1 MVGTMDSSCTHP
13 VVTPGMAAQLVR
25 RGYACGQCK
34 PFGMMHGKTLRG
46 GGICE
51 WVDVPVVIVH
61 RGLEFRQVVR
71 LYVYDNGV
79 GDIMLPPAV
88 MENIPCVTIPG
99 RKFLD
104 LEWQEED
111 LGLLQQLAARQDVE
125 VLEEIS
131 AEDRE
136 MPPLH
141 PVKGVM
147 MASTGRAVLA
157 ERLKERQ
164 EEAEVTRLHEMA
176 PAKLRALIEA
186 MEARRQKLR
195 TLLTAAHSPEAQAAA
210 FALMDEYS
218 DVFSADMAEA
228 CDLGIFRIKL
238 KDGSKCVVALPRRTA
253 PLVLEDMRRQCEELL
268 AAGIIRKLRPG
279 EEPTYVSPVVMVRN
293 PNKPGFRMCQDLR
306 ELNSNTF
313 PAAYAMPE
321 LSHTL
326 DMLSGRR
333 MYCSFDARSF
343 FNQFKIHEDD
353 QVLTAFIVPGD
364 IQEAPEIY
372 CYTRICFG
380 LTNAPFFTQRAL
392 QQALAKTP
400 GCEGI
405 INWIDDIVFGAD
417 DTEEML
423 TKLRALLEFC
433 RSHKLKLK
441 REKSQV
447 AVRAVTHLGFCCHE
461 GGQDIHPDRVD
472 ALMRFRAPTNIRELR
487 HVLGAFG
494 FVRNWLAGAANIAA
508 PLTDMLKGEAIKAG
522 FKWGEEQDAALDR
535 LKLAAL
541 IAPVKVAPDRNKP
554 FRIYC
559 DASRAGVGAV
569 LVQDLVDP
577 EDGQTKPFAVSYAS
591 RRFSEREMRW
601 CIGEQELYAVRY
613 ALEKFQPIIALH
625 PDVTVFTDHANLL
638 HVWSLTSAKI
648 TRWRLAIQ
656 QYMPFKIVHVAGKD
670 NPCADALSRIHISNL
685 TSTEAYT
692 PIDLDDEAL
701 AGNGGNDDAMMQC
714 SVGEFMSTTVTAQMC
729 QQAGENIEDISV
741 VGDLPWLHQPGGGEK
756 ESRRTAAALLGL
768 KKLLESGKIVGPE
781 TVGPGQLKEVL
792 CEAESMQGA
801 PARYRRVDP
810 EETAVSLHRAAV
822 MHKAEQTERISSEE
836 AAGQTDSK
844 VFAELRKKVIVNRR
858 LIELCHNEDV
868 GHLGV
873 DATFKRVVR
882 ASGFP
887 SGTTYTTLREEVKTF
902 CAACVVCQKLRAART
917 KKDVKLGFVR
927 KRPFEEI
934 AMDLI
939 VLPSADADGHRYILT
954 VVDAWSRAV
963 ELFALQTADAST
975 VVQHLHDVYCRWGK
989 PYQVRSD
996 NGAQFIS
1003 FVVKLLNE
1011 RARVQTH
1018 PVVAYSHQSN
1028 GLCERTNQ
1036 TVLKALRAMV
1046 LSERLGPQTHLHWGR
1061 LLPQVRRL
1069 LMRLPNAR
1077 LGTTPQALAYMNCE
1091 DAEASLFE
1099 DEPWLKADTTVR
1111 TQAESSRG
1119 GRAAIAEIDA
1129 WQEQHQV
1136 LREECENFQ
1145 SRLLQEAAARVKS
1158 APAVLQVGDFVLA
1171 QRGDGRPKIGAAW
1184 TGPWLVLDRIDNDP
1198 AGVIVQ
1204 AEHLASKV
1212 VRSFH
1217 MNMLKMFD
1225 ISLLDDVADAAPI
1238 AALDSWEYEVAEVL
1252 EHRTVG
1258 GRGKKALEFL
1268 VLWKDLPQSEE
1279 AQNPSWEPYST
1290 VAGLRQLDAYAEKV
1304 KLKI

>member
-1 MVGTMDSSCTHP
+1 
-13 VVTPGMAAQLVR
+13 L
-25 RGYACGQCK
+25 
-34 PFGMMHGKTLRG
+34 
-46 GGICE
+46 
-51 WVDVPVVIVH
+51 
-61 RGLEFRQVVR
+61 
-71 LYVYDNGV
+71 
-79 GDIMLPPAV
+79 
-88 MENIPCVTIPG
+88 
-99 RKFLD
+99 LD
-104 LEWQEED
+104 LEWQEAD
-111 LGLLQQLAARQDVE
+111 MGLLQQLAVEQDAAA
-125 VLEEIS
+125 LEELS
-131 AEDRE
+131 AADRE
-136 MPPLH
+136 LPPLH
-141 PVKGVM
+141 PTNGVM
-147 MASTGRAVLA
+147 LAASGRAALS
-157 ERLKERQ
+157 ERLREKQ
-164 EEAEVTRLHEMA
+164 EAAEVTRLHEMA
-176 PAKLRALIEA
+176 PAQLRAIIEA

-195 TLLTAAHSPEAQAAA
+195 TLLTAAYSPEAQAAA

-218 DVFSADMAEA
+218 DVFSADMSEA

-268 AAGIIRKLRPG
+268 AAGVIRKLKPG

-306 ELNSNTF
+306 ELNANTF

-321 LSHTL
+321 LNHTL
-326 DMLSGRR
+326 DMLSGKQ

-417 DTEEML
+417 DTAEML
-423 TKLRALLEFC
+423 AKLRALLEFC

-447 AVRAVTHLGFCCHE
+447 AVKAVTHLGFCCHE

-494 FVRNWLAGAANIAA
+494 FVRGWLAGAANISA

-541 IAPVKVAPDRNKP
+541 IAPAKVAPDRNKP

-559 DASRAGVGAV
+559 DASRAGIGAV

-577 EDGQTKPFAVSYAS
+577 EDGTVKPFAVSYAS

-601 CIGEQELYAVRY
+601 CVGEQELFAVRY

-625 PDVTVFTDHANLL
+625 PDVTVLTDHANLL

-656 QYMPFKIVHVAGKD
+656 QYMPFKIVHVSGRD

-685 TSTEAYT
+685 TSAEAYT
-692 PIDLDDEAL
+692 PIELDDEAL
-701 AGNGGNDDAMMQC
+701 AGNGGNDDALMQC
-714 SVGEFMSTTVTAQMC
+714 SVGEFMSTNFTAQMC
-729 QQAGENIEDISV
+729 EQTGEQIDSISV
-741 VGDLPWLHQPGGGEK
+741 LADVPWSNHPWGGEK
-756 ESRRTAAALLGL
+756 ENRRTAAALLNL
-768 KKLLESGKIVGPE
+768 KKLLESGQ
-781 TVGPGQLKEVL
+781 TVSPVQLKEVL
-792 CEAESMQGA
+792 CEAEIMQGA
-801 PARYRRVDP
+801 PTSYRRVVP
-810 EETAVSLHRAAV
+810 GETAEFPHRAAV
-822 MHKAEQTERISSEE
+822 VHSAEQTERISSKE
-836 AAGQTDSK
+836 AAGQTEPK
-844 VFAELRKKVIVNRR
+844 VFADMRKKVIVNRR
-858 LIELCHNEDV
+858 IIELCHNEDV
-868 GHLGV
+868 GHLGI

-887 SGTTYTTLREEVKTF
+887 GGQTYTALKEDVKNF
-902 CAACVVCQKLRAART
+902 CEACVICQKLRAARAR
-917 KKDVKLGFVR
+917 KDVKLGFVR

-939 VLPSADADGHRYILT
+939 VLPTADADGNRYILT

-963 ELFALQTADAST
+963 ELFALPSADAET

-989 PYQVRSD
+989 PHQVRSD
-996 NGAQFIS
+996 NGAQFVS
-1003 FVVKLLNE
+1003 FVVRLLNE

-1036 TVLKALRAMV
+1036 AVLKALRAMV

-1091 DAEASLFE
+1091 ESEASLFE
-1099 DEPWLKADTTVR
+1099 DEPWLPAGTAVR
-1111 TQAESSRG
+1111 NQAESSRG
-1119 GRAAIAEIDA
+1119 GRAALAEIDA
-1129 WQEQHQV
+1129 WQDQHRI
-1136 LREECENFQ
+1136 LREECEEFQ
-1145 SRLLQEAAARVKS
+1145 RRLLDEAAAKVTS

-1184 TGPWLVLDRIDNDP
+1184 TGPWLVLDRVDNDP
-1198 AGVIVQ
+1198 AGVLVQ
-1204 AEHLASKV
+1204 CEHLASKI

-1217 MNMLKMFD
+1217 MNMLKLFD
-1225 ISLLDDVADAAPI
+1225 ISLLDDVAEAAPI

-1268 VLWKDLPQSEE
+1268 VLWKDLPQTAE
-1279 AQNPSWEPYST
+1279 AQNPSWEPYHT
-1290 VAGLRQLDAYAEKV
+1290 VAGLQQLDAYAEKA

>member
-1 MVGTMDSSCTHP
+1 MVVGTLDSSCTHA
-13 VVTPGMAAQLVR
+13 VVTPGMARRLIQ
-25 RGYACGQCK
+25 RGYACGQCE
-34 PFGMMHGKTLRG
+34 PFGMLHGKSLRG

-51 WVDVPVVIVH
+51 WVDVPVAIVH
-61 RGLEFRQVVR
+61 RGLEFRDDLVR

-79 GDIMLPPAV
+79 GDVMLPPAV
-88 MENIPCVTIPG
+88 TENIRCVTQPG
-99 RKFLD
+99 RKLLD

-111 LGLLQQLAARQDVE
+111 MGLLQQLAVEQDAAA
-125 VLEEIS
+125 LEELS
-131 AEDRE
+131 AADRE
-136 MPPLH
+136 LPPLH
-141 PVKGVM
+141 PINGVM
-147 MASTGRAVLA
+147 LATSGRAALS
-157 ERLKERQ
+157 ERLREKE
-164 EEAEVTRLHEMA
+164 ESAEVTRLHEMA
-176 PAKLRALIEA
+176 PAKLRAIIEA

-195 TLLTAAHSPEAQAAA
+195 TLLTAAYSPEAQAAA

-218 DVFSADMAEA
+218 DVFSADMTEA

-268 AAGIIRKLRPG
+268 AAGVIRKLRPG

-321 LSHTL
+321 LNHTL

-392 QQALAKTP
+392 QQALARTP

-423 TKLRALLEFC
+423 AKLRALLEFC

-447 AVRAVTHLGFCCHE
+447 AVKAVTHLGFCCHE

-494 FVRNWLAGAANIAA
+494 FVRGWLAGAANISA

-541 IAPVKVAPDRNKP
+541 IAPVKVAPDRTKP

-577 EDGQTKPFAVSYAS
+577 EDGTVKPFAVAYAS
-591 RRFSEREMRW
+591 RRFSEREMKW
-601 CIGEQELYAVRY
+601 CVGEQELYAVRY

-625 PDVTVFTDHANLL
+625 PDVTVLTDHANLL

-656 QYMPFKIVHVAGKD
+656 QYMPFKIAHVAGRD

-685 TSTEAYT
+685 TSAEAYT
-692 PIDLDDEAL
+692 PIELDDEAL
-701 AGNGGNDDAMMQC
+701 AGNGGNDDALMQC
-714 SVGEFMSTTVTAQMC
+714 SVGEFMSTMFTARMC
-729 QQAGENIEDISV
+729 EQAGEQIDGISV
-741 VGDLPWLHQPGGGEK
+741 LADLPWSNQPEGREK
-756 ESRRTAAALLGL
+756 ESRRTASALLLEL
-768 KKLLESGKIVGPE
+768 KKLLETGQEVGPAK
-781 TVGPGQLKEVL
+781 LKEVL
-792 CEAESMQGA
+792 REAENMQGA
-801 PARYRRVDP
+801 PDRYRRVDP
-810 EETAVSLHRAAV
+810 GETAEFLHRAAV
-822 MHKAEQTERISSEE
+822 MNKAEQTEKVSSGE
-836 AAGQTDSK
+836 AAGQTDPK
-844 VFAELRKKVIVNRR
+844 VFAELRKKVLPNRR
-858 LIELCHNEDV
+858 IIELCHNEDV

-887 SGTTYTTLREEVKTF
+887 SGTTYTALREEVKTF
-902 CAACVVCQKLRAART
+902 CATCVVCQKLRAARA

-934 AMDLI
+934 AMDLV
-939 VLPSADADGHRYILT
+939 VLPDADADGNRYILT

-963 ELFALQTADAST
+963 ELFALKTADAAT

-1011 RARVQTH
+1011 RARVKTH

-1069 LMRLPNAR
+1069 LMRVPNAR

-1091 DAEASLFE
+1091 DAELSLFE
-1099 DEPWLKADTTVR
+1099 DEPWLPAETTVR
-1111 TQAESSRG
+1111 NQAESSRG
-1119 GRAAIAEIDA
+1119 GRTAIAEIDA
-1129 WQEQHQV
+1129 WQDQHRV
-1136 LREECENFQ
+1136 LREECEEFQ
-1145 SRLLQEAAARVKS
+1145 CRLLDEAAARITSK
-1158 APAVLQVGDFVLA
+1158 PAVLQVGDFVLA
-1171 QRGDGRPKIGAAW
+1171 QRGDGRPKIGALW
-1184 TGPWLVLDRIDNDP
+1184 TGPWLVLDRVDNDP
-1198 AGVIVQ
+1198 TGVVVQ

-1217 MNMLKMFD
+1217 MNMLKLFD
-1225 ISLLDDVADAAPI
+1225 IGLLDEAADAAPI
-1238 AALDSWEYEVAEVL
+1238 AALDSWEYEVSEVL

-1290 VAGLRQLDAYAEKV
+1290 VAGLQQLDTYVEKM